1 MLKWMTL
8 LSVREVFLLGLAL
21 SSVAV
26 FLATKYYLVPAYDTQ
41 KAVRAQAELMSMD
54 YAKLLTN
61 LAVSEKMSR
70 EYEML
75 RDEAVVQTESDQITL
90 SAFLQ
95 QIEVAARRPTL
106 VLINMRPQP
115 IVTAETFKSYP
126 VNLSISGN
134 LPEVV
139 RFVSDLL
146 SAQTVISLDH
156 FVLRGVQSYG
166 RVECSMVLSMVK
178 TTPLSVRQGAGI

>member
-1 MLKWMTL
+1 MLKWMKL
-8 LSVREVFLLGLAL
+8 LSVREVFLFGMAL
-21 SSVAV
+21 SSVTV
-26 FLATKYYLVPAYDTQ
+26 FLAMKYYLMPSYDTQ
-41 KAVRAQAELMSMD
+41 KAVRAQTELMSMD

-61 LAVSEKMSR
+61 LSVSEKMSR

-75 RDEAVVQTESDQITL
+75 RDEAVVQTQSDQITL

-115 IVTAETFKSYP
+115 IVTAESFKSYP

-134 LPEVV
+134 LPEVI

-146 SAQTVISLDH
+146 SAQIVISLDH

-178 TTPLSVRQGAGI
+178 TTPLPVREKRGM